1 MLLLYLWLIRPL
13 IKPGPLAR
21 PCVQTCH
28 GHNMIKA
35 LLLSALVAGALS
47 YELPTDQ
54 DQMPRVVGG
63 EDAVP
68 NSWPWQ
74 VSLQY
79 SSSGQWRHT
88 CGGSLVA
95 KNWVLTAA
103 HCISSSRTYRVALG
117 KHSLSSVES
126 GSVNGLG
133 VSQGVVAPR
142 MWNSSQLSKG
152 CCKPC
157 WALNCGCWTHR
168 DTQVTVPALKEL
180 VTAESTMSVHYSF
193 FLNRPL
199 APVTPSV
206 WSLAANGAASDI
218 LQQGRLLVVDYATCS
233 SSSWWGSTVKTN
245 MVCAGGDGVV
255 SSCNG
260 DSGGPLNCPAS
271 NSEWEVHGVVSFGSS
286 LGCNY
291 YHKPSVFTRVSN
303 YIDWINSVR
312 TSKPWAPWAHPAH
325 LPPRGQSLLGSENLL
340 LPSES

>member
-1 MLLLYLWLIRPL
+1 
-13 IKPGPLAR
+13 
-21 PCVQTCH
+21 
-28 GHNMIKA
+28 MIKA

-126 GSVNGLG
+126 GSVN
-133 VSQGVVAPR
+133 VSVSKSVVHEK
-142 MWNSSQLSKG
+142 WNSSQLSKG
-152 CCKPC
+152 NDI
-157 WALNCGCWTHR
+157 ALLKLANSVSLSDKIQLARLPTAGSILPNNYACY
-168 DTQVTVPALKEL
+168 VTGWGRLQ
-180 VTAESTMSVHYSF
+180 T
-193 FLNRPL
+193 
-199 APVTPSV
+199 
-206 WSLAANGAASDI
+206 NGAASDI